1 MSRDELLESTLCAC
15 GEKSVAEA
23 IAIFQNTSLPYP
35 KAKKLV
41 TGCNKSCCRRPLMR
55 LFDMVEFGRIDLVEI
70 ARLMELEENTLAR
83 LLDSLKSPDA
93 TLQPE
98 K

>member
-1 MSRDELLESTLCAC
+1 MSQADLLSTTICAC

-23 IAIFQNTSLPYP
+23 IEIFQNTSLPYP

-55 LFDMVEFGRIDLVEI
+55 LFDMVEFGRIDLAEV
-70 ARLMELEENTLAR
+70 ARLMDLESSTLGL
-83 LLDSLKSPDA
+83 LLDQLSSDQP
-93 TLQPE
+93 TLQS
-98 K
+98 

>member
-1 MSRDELLESTLCAC
+1 MNREELLETTLCAC
-15 GEKSVAEA
+15 GEKSIAEA

-55 LFDMVEFGRIDLVEI
+55 LFDMVEFGRIDLAEI
-70 ARLMELEENTLAR
+70 ARLMELESSTLAR
-83 LLDSLKSPDA
+83 LLDSLGSESA